1 MNIYATHFKLANIAN
16 QACRD
21 GIVQIK
27 SYSTDF
33 LLKLL

>member
-1 MNIYATHFKLANIAN
+1 MNTISTHFKLANIAN

-27 SYSTDF
+27 SYF
-33 LLKLL
+33 